1 MFVKPALN
9 VRRSIVQPENLRPER
24 RRPARTRG
32 RKEARWA
39 TPILAINCIEIN
51 ITSIAINITIIRI
64 NITILAINRIGINV
78 TSIAINITSIEINI
92 TIIWINI
99 TILAINF
106 IEINITPASQSA
118 HGDQK
123 LKPTKENAAR
133 NRRPERKME
142 ARLTKTIKNNHDDEE
157 TDDHKDVNDC

>member
-1 MFVKPALN
+1 M
-9 VRRSIVQPENLRPER
+9 
-24 RRPARTRG
+24 
-32 RKEARWA
+32 
-39 TPILAINCIEIN
+39 AIN
-51 ITSIAINITIIRI
+51 
-64 NITILAINRIGINV
+64 
-78 TSIAINITSIEINI
+78 SIEINI
-92 TIIWINI
+92 TPASQS
-99 TILAINF
+99 ILQSLESILPSWQSIALESIL
-106 IEINITPASQSA
+106 PASQSA